1 MCGGVA
7 AQHFKDSLFNSLV
20 HHGVNVYGRYH
31 IGFNKAPPP
40 APASFGMGD
49 VRSYIIKFKIGENI

>member
-40 APASFGMGD
+40 PRACLVWDGGC
-49 VRSYIIKFKIGENI
+49 EELHN